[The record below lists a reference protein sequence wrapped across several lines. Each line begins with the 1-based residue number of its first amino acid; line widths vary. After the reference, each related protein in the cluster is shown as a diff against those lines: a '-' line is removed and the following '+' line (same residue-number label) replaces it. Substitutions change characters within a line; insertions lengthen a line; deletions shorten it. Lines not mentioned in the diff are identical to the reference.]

1 MRRVIATSGKVSKMF
16 TLTPFPGRDYKSK
29 AQIEADFAADKDF
42 VANNF
47 NGDSTYINRPQLIEL
62 GLKTVN
68 VRYGNLRKVTVIKV
82 K

>member
-1 MRRVIATSGKVSKMF
+1 MF

-42 VANNF
+42 VANSF
-47 NGDSTYINRPQLIEL
+47 DGGSTYINRPQLIDL

-68 VRYGNLRKVTVIKV
+68 VRYAKQRKVAVIKV